1 MCPNKLASQY
11 SAQKGFLIPLAAFIL
26 VVISLLAAQ
35 MMRTSS
41 QVSLAGTQEAISTQA
56 FYAAE
61 SGAQAAMSVLFSG
74 NGNRAAVD
82 VNCTN
87 VQSQTF
93 SVDGLK
99 NCSATVTCT
108 CVDENNNTCNA
119 SASYSFY
126 TIESSANC
134 GAAAVTSNRIVQVS
148 AFMQ

>member
-1 MCPNKLASQY
+1 MCLNNPVRRI

-41 QVSLAGTQEAISTQA
+41 QVSLASTQEAISTQA

-61 SGAQAAMSVLFSG
+61 SAAQAAMSVLFSS
-74 NGNRAAVD
+74 NDNRAAVD

-87 VQSQTF
+87 VQPQTF
-93 SVDGLK
+93 SVDGLD
-99 NCSATVTCT
+99 NCTAAVSCS
-108 CVDENNNTCNA
+108 CVDESNNACNNA
-119 SASYSFY
+119 ASYSFY
-126 TIESSANC
+126 TIESSATC
-134 GAAAVTSNRIVQVS
+134 GSAAVTSNRVIKIS

>member
-1 MCPNKLASQY
+1 MYLNDLSYRAGGE
-11 SAQKGFLIPLAAFIL
+11 KGFLIPLAAFIL

-41 QVSLAGTQEAISTQA
+41 QVSVSATQEAISIQA

-74 NGNRAAVD
+74 NGDRAAVD

-87 VQSQTF
+87 VQPQTF
-93 SVDGLK
+93 SVDGLD
-99 NCSATVTCT
+99 NCTAAVSCS
-108 CVDENNNTCNA
+108 CVDESNNACNTA
-119 SASYSFY
+119 ASYSFY
-126 TIESSANC
+126 TIESSATC
-134 GAAAVTSNRIVQVS
+134 GSAAVTSNRVIQVS

>member
-1 MCPNKLASQY
+1 MCLNPSYYRA
-11 SAQKGFLIPLAAFIL
+11 AGERGFLIPLAAFIL

-61 SGAQAAMSVLFSG
+61 SGAQAAMSVLFSS
-74 NGNRAAVD
+74 NANRAAVD

-93 SVDGLK
+93 SVDGLD
-99 NCSATVTCT
+99 NCSATVTCA
-108 CVDENNNTCNA
+108 CVDENNNVCNLA
-119 SASYSFY
+119 ASYSFY
-126 TIESSANC
+126 SIESVATC
-134 GAAAVTSNRIVQVS
+134 GSAAVTSNRIIKVS